1 MTGIGVYGRANIEVM
16 GQPVTVVYSAR
27 VHGPASIALAS
38 VELTSVHIVDGSDYT
53 AVNIGTII
61 QSDRML
67 LEIMAIDQ
75 YRALI
80 EDDEEDRLLANDDT
94 REMMEQRQAAN
105 DDGVSHA

>member
-1 MTGIGVYGRANIEVM
+1 M
-16 GQPVTVVYSAR
+16 TVVYSAR

-80 EDDEEDRLLANDDT
+80 EQWRKYDENAQTEQWRAEDDEEDRLLANDDT